1 MNLAGRKIG
10 KVLDTQALVKDKT
23 KQVKDQVRNTPTNLK
38 YNLHK
43 GIEKSKKAPEE
54 FKRGLFQEKAD
65 RVDLREKTTT
75 TKKCENGRKTQDT
88 E

>member
-43 GIEKSKKAPEE
+43 GIEKSKKSTRRIQARTVPRKSGSSG
-54 FKRGLFQEKAD
+54 FAR
-65 RVDLREKTTT
+65 KTTT